1 MTAAHPQNSDQKQC
15 SRSSEQAQPPP
26 IPLEKAAAPAANRD
40 GGVQK
45 EAGAS
50 EDDNTITSQTCLT
63 VEAGSAGANDSDDD
77 DLGNWVFL
85 RSPGQFRNV
94 RTGEEMS
101 KQSFDLTFQAV
112 VPEVD
117 YTPAG
122 RRLGKPKIVPPSE
135 YLLHYAYG
143 LSVSNTIYL
152 PQHAGADPVIKI
164 DGVEFLN
171 SYLPAFVP
179 VAAASYAGHWAHEV
193 WDGHLKRLLPKEW
206 CLLLQWLAF
215 NVQNPGRKI
224 LWAPIIKGTPGDGKT
239 SISTLLGA
247 VMGQRNVK
255 VVGSES
261 LFSDFTAYAEGSC
274 VAFLEEIR
282 MTGHS
287 RINAM
292 DKLKPLITNDVID
305 VVKKG
310 SNGKNLPNVTN
321 YMAFTNH
328 EDALVID
335 ENDRR
340 WGVFFTPFADRAS
353 LRPAGMDADYFDRLH
368 SAISNHADVLRAWL
382 LDVDTADFNPKIAPP
397 MTAAKSTMIARSMS
411 PDAAMVKEMVE
422 LGREGVGRHVA
433 ATNCIN
439 AALKQEFGATI
450 QTTRMAAAFA
460 EIGWQVVAFEIKW
473 MGQARK
479 VYVSKDIDWPSSEP
493 HLRAMVREH
502 LDKTLNRDQ
511 LELSAGRKLGAEAW

>member
-1 MTAAHPQNSDQKQC
+1 MAARENTEQKKCDIGSDQ
-15 SRSSEQAQPPP
+15 AQWSPKA
-26 IPLEKAAAPAANRD
+26 LEKAAAPAANRD
-40 GGVQK
+40 GGTQK

-50 EDDNTITSQTCLT
+50 NEDNSAAGETCLT
-63 VEAGSAGANDSDDD
+63 PEASSAAILRGIGI
-77 DLGNWVFL
+77 DLSEWVFL
-85 RSPGQFRNV
+85 RSTNKFRNH

-101 KQSFDLTFQAV
+101 VRSFDLTFQAI

-117 YTPAG
+117 YTPVG
-122 RRLGKPKIVPPSE
+122 RRLGKPKIVPPSQ
-135 YLLHYAYG
+135 YLLHYAG
-143 LSVSNTIYL
+143 GQTVSDTIYL
-152 PQHAGADPVIKI
+152 PQHAGVDPVVQI
-164 DGVEFLN
+164 DGIEFIN

-179 VAAASYAGHWAHEV
+179 VAADSYVGHWAPV
-193 WDGHLKRLLPKEW
+193 AWQGHLERLLPEDW
-206 CLLLQWLAF
+206 RLVLQWLAF
-215 NVQNPGRKI
+215 NVQHPGRKI
-224 LWAPIIKGTPGDGKT
+224 LWAPIIKGTQGDGKT
-239 SISTLLGA
+239 SISQMLGA
-247 VMGQRNVK
+247 VMGPRNVK
-255 VVGSES
+255 VVASES
-261 LFSDFTAYAEGSC
+261 LFSDFTSYAEGSC

-282 MTGHS
+282 VKGHS
-287 RINAM
+287 RHDAM
-292 DKLKPLITNDVID
+292 NKLKPQITNHVIE

-310 SNGKNLPNVTN
+310 QDGRNVPNVTN
-321 YMAFTNH
+321 YLAFTNY

-340 WGVFFTPFADRAS
+340 WGVFFTPYSDRAS
-353 LRPAGMDADYFDRLH
+353 LLAAGMDADYFEKLH
-368 SAISNHADVLRAWL
+368 SAISNHAGVLRAWL

-450 QTTRMAAAFA
+450 QTTRMSAAFA
-460 EIGWQVVAFEIKW
+460 EIGWQVLAFEIKW

-511 LELSAGRKLGAEAW
+511 LELSAGRELGAEAW